1 MLLRLVEAFLK
12 PGTIDEFRAIYRNKI
27 IAVLEQTPGCLFA
40 GLLQSV
46 DKSNRLVS
54 LTIWESKVH
63 ARSYVESGT
72 FQKNLDL
79 AMPFMEESSEWKI
92 QLTKEN
98 TLNYEQVRQ
107 EPVIKSYD
115 VAPGTGTSS
124 ISEQIPVSRSY
135 LRVLSLNIIAGN
147 EEEFKRI
154 YHDEIQPELKNVPG
168 FRYSFLI
175 DNTGNNGEMLSFT
188 IWDDLE
194 SVKMYEQQGKFQP
207 LLQKIQHTLSGLY
220 QWKMALEK
228 QEGSALAVSS
238 RDIDISKFTL
248 VTGEKFK

>member
-1 MLLRLVEAFLK
+1 MLMRLVEAILK
-12 PGTIDEFRAIYRNKI
+12 PETVDEFRSIYRNKI

-46 DKSNRLVS
+46 DKANQLVS
-54 LTIWESKVH
+54 LTLWESKGD

-79 AMPFMEESSEWKI
+79 AIPFMEESSEWKI

-107 EPVIKSYD
+107 EPVIKSYYVTPD
-115 VAPGTGTSS
+115 SS
-124 ISEQIPVSRSY
+124 ISEEIPISRAY
-135 LRVLSLNIIAGN
+135 LRVLSLSIIAGK

-154 YHDEIQPELKNVPG
+154 YYEEIQPELKNVPG
-168 FRYSFLI
+168 CRYSFLI
-175 DNTGNNGEMLSFT
+175 DNSESNREMLSFT

-194 SVKMYEQQGKFQP
+194 SVKMYEQQGEFQ
-207 LLQKIQHTLSGLY
+207 LLLHKVQHTLSELY

>member
-1 MLLRLVEAFLK
+1 MLMRLVEVILK
-12 PGTIDEFRAIYRNKI
+12 PETVDEFRAIYRNKI

-46 DKSNRLVS
+46 DKSNQLVS
-54 LTIWESKVH
+54 LTLWESKGD
-63 ARSYVESGT
+63 ARSYVESGI

-79 AMPFMEESSEWKI
+79 VIPYMEESSEWKI

-107 EPVIKSYD
+107 EPVIKSYYVTPD
-115 VAPGTGTSS
+115 TSS
-124 ISEQIPVSRSY
+124 ISEQIPISRAY
-135 LRVLSLNIIAGN
+135 LRVLSLSIIAGK

-154 YHDEIQPELKNVPG
+154 YYEEIQPVLKNVPG
-168 FRYSFLI
+168 CRYSFLI
-175 DNTGNNGEMLSFT
+175 DNSENNREMLSFT

-194 SVKMYEQQGKFQP
+194 SVEMYEQQGEFQ
-207 LLQKIQHTLSGLY
+207 LLLHKVQHTLSELY

-248 VTGEKFK
+248 VAGEKFK

>member
-1 MLLRLVEAFLK
+1 MLMRLVEAILK
-12 PGTIDEFRAIYRNKI
+12 PETVDEFRAIYQNKI

-46 DKSNRLVS
+46 DKTNQLVS
-54 LTIWESKVH
+54 LTLWESKGD

-79 AMPFMEESSEWKI
+79 AIPYMEESSEWKI

-107 EPVIKSYD
+107 EPIIKSYYVTPD
-115 VAPGTGTSS
+115 SS
-124 ISEQIPVSRSY
+124 ISEEIPIIRAY
-135 LRVLSLNIIAGN
+135 LRVLSLSIIAGK
-147 EEEFKRI
+147 EDEFKRI
-154 YHDEIQPELKNVPG
+154 YYEEIQPELQNVPG
-168 FRYSFLI
+168 CRYSFLI
-175 DNTGNNGEMLSFT
+175 DNTESNREMLSFT
-188 IWDDLE
+188 IWDDLV
-194 SVKMYEQQGKFQP
+194 SVKMYEQEGEFQ
-207 LLQKIQHTLSGLY
+207 LLLYKVQHTLAELY

-238 RDIDISKFTL
+238 RDVDISKFTM